1 SRTHA
6 TVFCFATLSTG
17 PLSPATPDL
26 NIWEANLSPSPER
39 DKAGNQPLCRNWSL
53 CCIVFS
59 LSLNA
64 RLQQVHCKCHVFHFI
79 FPERFNILVLFL

>member
-6 TVFCFATLSTG
+6 TAPKMFSVLPHCTG

-39 DKAGNQPLCRNWSL
+39 DKAGNQPLCRVPFSVLTFWSNCTSL
-53 CCIVFS
+53 FYSAVYVDRGQTHSEITFS
-59 LSLNA
+59 Q
-64 RLQQVHCKCHVFHFI
+64 RD
-79 FPERFNILVLFL
+79 